1 MTLAKSTENFGDRLM
16 RLSDI
21 IGDTKAQP
29 PIEALVPVSRSTIY
43 RLIAAGRFPAPVKP
57 LPTISLWSRDEVRL
71 ALRKWGQ
78 DENA

>member
-1 MTLAKSTENFGDRLM
+1 MSQKVAQEGVKKRWLRLDEIVGDR
-16 RLSDI
+16 S
-21 IGDTKAQP
+21 ASP
-29 PIEALVPVSRSTIY
+29 PIEPIIPVSRSTIY